1 MNVIENCKLKTN
13 NDSIRA
19 GRVNYLIDRS
29 IDRYTFAYIYIRY
42 MNRSR
47 LERNKRKRRAGK

>member
-29 IDRYTFAYIYIRY
+29 IDRYTFAYIYIY
-42 MNRSR
+42 DI
-47 LERNKRKRRAGK
+47 